1 MFSAIHYSVYLFL
14 LLYTPV
20 AQAFAQ
26 KYDLAHLS
34 IGSVMRT
41 VLNTQEH
48 TDLAVQMKKYLTEGL
63 IVPDELAIQCL
74 EVVLKSLDCSTR
86 G

>member
-1 MFSAIHYSVYLFL
+1 M
-14 LLYTPV
+14 
-20 AQAFAQ
+20 FAQ
-26 KYDLAHLS
+26 KYGLAWLS

-48 TDLAVQMKKYLTEGL
+48 TDLAVQMKKHLSKGL
-63 IVPDELAIQCL
+63 VVPDELVIQCL
-74 EVVLKSLDCSTR
+74 EVALMSLVCSTQ

>member
-1 MFSAIHYSVYLFL
+1 MFL
-14 LLYTPV
+14 LLYFFTPV
-20 AQAFAQ
+20 AQMFAQ
-26 KYDLAHLS
+26 KYGLAQLS

-48 TDLAVQMKKYLTEGL
+48 TDLAIQMKKYLTEGL

-74 EVVLKSLDCSTR
+74 EVVLKNLDCSTR